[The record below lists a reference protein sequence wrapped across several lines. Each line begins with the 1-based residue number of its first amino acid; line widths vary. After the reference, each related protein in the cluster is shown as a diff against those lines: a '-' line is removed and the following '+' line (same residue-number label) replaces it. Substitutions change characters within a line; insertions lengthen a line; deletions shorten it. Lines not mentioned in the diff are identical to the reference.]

1 MNDERLNNP
10 WQPMTLQE
18 VVGIFALPVKKPP
31 DYDEVTVYGYGGE
44 VVVIFD
50 E

>member
-1 MNDERLNNP
+1 MGKQNNF

-31 DYDEVTVYGYGGE
+31 DKERE
-44 VVVIFD
+44 IWKMKK
-50 E
+50 